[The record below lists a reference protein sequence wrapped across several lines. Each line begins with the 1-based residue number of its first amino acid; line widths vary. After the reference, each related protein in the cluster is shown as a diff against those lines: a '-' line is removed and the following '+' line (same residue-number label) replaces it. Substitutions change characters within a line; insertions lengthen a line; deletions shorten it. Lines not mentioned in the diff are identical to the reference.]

1 MGIQRRVTTMTMK
14 LVAGLLVLSA
24 FTKGDTNLPD
34 TEELINSNEIFDVIE
49 NVIAK
54 EDPMLQLFL
63 RICFLHPNCYQLD
76 IPQKRDGTKS
86 DTVNALEK
94 VLKKKKTETARGLLL
109 SLIDESFY
117 RLLLLDLDLLLRRR
131 LDLDLDRLE
140 SDLDLRL
147 GLLDRDREL
156 LLRLFRDLLLDL
168 RVFLL
173 DLDLDL
179 DFLFLRDLLRDLD
192 LDRRAERLPLDLD
205 LDFRL
210 VLLLLFF
217 KGLGLALLGSRFLR
231 TSRSSPSELSESAT
245 KAFPALLVEG

>member
-86 DTVNALEK
+86 DVVNALEK
-94 VLKKKKTETARGLLL
+94 VLKKKKTETAISLLL
-109 SLIDESFY
+109 SLIDQSQKRLMKIMFHHISQGVAEKGFTVSETRDIIDGIKDIWISVNADLEYAKSSIKELFYLISF
-117 RLLLLDLDLLLRRR
+117 DA
-131 LDLDLDRLE
+131 
-140 SDLDLRL
+140 
-147 GLLDRDREL
+147 
-156 LLRLFRDLLLDL
+156 
-168 RVFLL
+168 
-173 DLDLDL
+173 
-179 DFLFLRDLLRDLD
+179 
-192 LDRRAERLPLDLD
+192 AEQID
-205 LDFRL
+205 
-210 VLLLLFF
+210 
-217 KGLGLALLGSRFLR
+217 ALLEIADLVQRIPESTQTRMQEVYR
-231 TSRSSPSELSESAT
+231 T
-245 KAFPALLVEG
+245 